1 MTDSA
6 TIDSATIAP
15 AGTWKVDPAHSRFG
29 FAVKHMGVATVRGHF
44 EEVDGTLVIGD
55 DPSAAKI
62 TGSAKTA
69 SVQTGVGQR
78 DDHLRS
84 ADFFDAENHPEL
96 TFESTRIEAI
106 DDETYKIVGD
116 LTIHGETREI
126 ELEAEVGGVEV
137 GMNDEDRVGI
147 EATGTLSRSDFNMK
161 FNAALGSGN
170 AVVADKVKLVL
181 DISAIRE
188 A

>member
-1 MTDSA
+1 MSTA
-6 TIDSATIAP
+6 TTIENGTIAP
-15 AGTWKVDPAHSRFG
+15 AGTWKIDKAHTRFG

-44 EEVDGTLVIGD
+44 DDVDGTLVIGED
-55 DPSAAKI
+55 LASAKI
-62 TGSAKTA
+62 TGSAKAA

-84 ADFFDAENHPEL
+84 EDFFDAENYPEL

-106 DDETYKIVGD
+106 DDETYRVVGD
-116 LTIHGETREI
+116 LTIHGVTREI

-137 GMNDEDRVGI
+137 GMNGEDRVGL
-147 EATGTLSRSDFNMK
+147 EATGKISRSDFDMK

-170 AVVADKVKLVL
+170 AVVADKVKLAL
-181 DISAIRE
+181 DISAVRE

>member
-1 MTDSA
+1 MSTS
-6 TIDSATIAP
+6 TIESKTIAP
-15 AGTWKVDPAHSRFG
+15 AGTWKVDPAHTRFG

-44 EEVDGTLVIGD
+44 EDVDGTLVIGED
-55 DPSAAKI
+55 LSTAKI
-62 TGSAKTA
+62 TGSVKAA

-84 ADFFDAENHPEL
+84 EDFFDAENYPEL

-106 DDETYKIVGD
+106 DDETYRVVGD
-116 LTIHGETREI
+116 LTIHGVTREI

-137 GMNDEDRVGI
+137 GMNGEDRVGL
-147 EATGTLSRSDFNMK
+147 EVTGKLSRSDFEMK

-170 AVVADKVKLVL
+170 AVVSDMLKLAL
-181 DISAIRE
+181 DISAIRV

>member
-1 MTDSA
+1 MSTA
-6 TIDSATIAP
+6 TATSTIAP
-15 AGTWKVDPAHSRFG
+15 AGTWTVDPAHSRFG

-44 EEVDGTLVIGD
+44 EEVDGTLVIGED
-55 DPSAAKI
+55 LASAKV
-62 TGSAKTA
+62 TGTAKTA
-69 SVQTGVGQR
+69 SVQTGVEGR

-106 DDETYKIVGD
+106 DEDTYKLVGN

-137 GMNDEDRVGI
+137 GMNGEDRVGI
-147 EATGTLSRSDFNMK
+147 EATGKLSRGDFGMK